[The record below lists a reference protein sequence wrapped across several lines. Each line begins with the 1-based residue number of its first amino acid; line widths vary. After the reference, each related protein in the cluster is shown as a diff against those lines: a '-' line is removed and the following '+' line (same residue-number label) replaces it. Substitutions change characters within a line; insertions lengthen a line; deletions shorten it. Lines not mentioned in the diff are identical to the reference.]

1 MDDKSSRPTSELLSS
16 GRVDRGP
23 QVGRMSRRLG
33 GFTLTC
39 RSICT
44 TLVAAPLFYRGF
56 VTDGDA
62 YHFLALVLL
71 APVAGLVLV
80 ANSLFCLFRYRSIES
95 SWIAIVFILV
105 GLIGVLVTWHFLPQF
120 RM

>member
-1 MDDKSSRPTSELLSS
+1 METGL
-16 GRVDRGP
+16 
-23 QVGRMSRRLG
+23 QVERKSRRLG

-44 TLVAAPLFYRGF
+44 ALVATPLIYRIF

-80 ANSLFCLFRYRSIES
+80 ANSVFCLFRYRKIES
-95 SWIAIVFILV
+95 FWISIVFILV
-105 GLIGVLVTWHFLPQF
+105 GVIGVIVTWHFLPQF